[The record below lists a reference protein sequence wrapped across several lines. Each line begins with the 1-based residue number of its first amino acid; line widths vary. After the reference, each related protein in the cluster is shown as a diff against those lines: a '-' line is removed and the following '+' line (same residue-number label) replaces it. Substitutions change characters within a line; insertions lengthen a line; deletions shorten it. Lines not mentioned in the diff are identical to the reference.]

1 MVFLPFVLLPA
12 TVLANLGTRAVRFFQ
27 LTVDER
33 DHRQDVERALFGHVP
48 LGFWSVGERVA
59 DRTVKPFQQVHEAV
73 LLALLGFSL
82 KRVDGKERVAELL
95 AEGVVK
101 EIAAIP

>member
-1 MVFLPFVLLPA
+1 MERSMVFLPFVLLPA

-59 DRTVKPFQQVHEAV
+59 DRTVKLSIGAPNSTSHWRPKQYQLVR
-73 LLALLGFSL
+73 LKALWPQWYRLT
-82 KRVDGKERVAELL
+82 
-95 AEGVVK
+95 
-101 EIAAIP
+101 